1 MTNSAFPT
9 TVASSLVAA
18 VLGAGVGLV
27 TTFAHRQYVVDLG
40 IPAPFGIFIGLAIVG
55 ALLVGLR
62 LVFDSRIVAAA
73 GAVGVL
79 GAILVLTIP
88 GAGGSQVVFGDAI
101 GFAWALAPVV
111 IAAVVVGMPFRRRRG
126 WRG

>member
-1 MTNSAFPT
+1 MTNASVAT
-9 TVASSLVAA
+9 TVASSLVAV

-40 IPAPFGIFIGLAIVG
+40 MPVPLGILLGLAIIA

-79 GAILVLTIP
+79 AAIFVLAIP
-88 GAGGSQVVFGDAI
+88 GAGGSQVVLGDAI
-101 GFAWALAPVV
+101 GYVWALAPVV
-111 IAAVVVGMPFRRRRG
+111 IAAVVIGMPFQRRREA
-126 WRG
+126 